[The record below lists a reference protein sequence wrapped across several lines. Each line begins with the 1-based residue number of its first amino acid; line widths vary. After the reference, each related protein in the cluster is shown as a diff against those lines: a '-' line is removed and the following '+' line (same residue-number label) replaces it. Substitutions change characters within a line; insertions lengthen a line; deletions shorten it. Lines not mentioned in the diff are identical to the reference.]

1 MENACAKKKR
11 FDLVFRKP
19 EVREILETSS
29 RRERNHAL
37 TFRSCHPISSPKSH
51 IRPRMKLIYALLLLS
66 SSERSC
72 TRGVHKSVDYSAVFE
87 SLLEKKGKKEEKE
100 KKERRTVNPFKE
112 KKGKKAAP
120 RERVMKAYSSC
131 VDKIFAHNSPAMNEY
146 IMEKILIK

>member
-87 SLLEKKGKKEEKE
+87 SLLEKKGKE
-100 KKERRTVNPFKE
+100 KKRATNRESVQRKEGEKSCAEGESYEGVFVLRRQEFR
-112 KKGKKAAP
+112 A
-120 RERVMKAYSSC
+120 
-131 VDKIFAHNSPAMNEY
+131 
-146 IMEKILIK
+146 

>member
-1 MENACAKKKR
+1 MRKKKR

-87 SLLEKKGKKEEKE
+87 SLLEKKGKKEEKKKKKRATNRESVQRKEGE
-100 KKERRTVNPFKE
+100 KSCAEGESYEGVFVLRRQDFR
-112 KKGKKAAP
+112 A
-120 RERVMKAYSSC
+120 
-131 VDKIFAHNSPAMNEY
+131 
-146 IMEKILIK
+146 